1 MSKNNNNN
9 GNRPV
14 VENTEVIK
22 ESVKVMNEVE
32 TLVVKE
38 APVAPKAPEVE
49 QTPVV
54 EEVIEV
60 IEPTEE
66 VKEEVIEVI
75 EPKEEVKVVEGVIIN
90 GHSIPV
96 EEHEKEK
103 SHNVFI
109 EDIKPIIPLGG
120 VKGPLSIKLT
130 ESVIKHVLSF
140 GYRVATLNEDGSR
153 FYVHTDTNGKLKV
166 KK

>member
-32 TLVVKE
+32 TLEVKE

-60 IEPTEE
+60 IEPT
-66 VKEEVIEVI
+66 
-75 EPKEEVKVVEGVIIN
+75 EEVKVVEGVIIN

>member
-22 ESVKVMNEVE
+22 ESVEVMNEVE

-38 APVAPKAPEVE
+38 APVAPEAPEVK
-49 QTPVV
+49 QTPV
-54 EEVIEV
+54 EE
-60 IEPTEE
+60 T
-66 VKEEVIEVI
+66 
-75 EPKEEVKVVEGVIIN
+75 PKEEVKVVEGVIIN

-96 EEHEKEK
+96 EEHKKEK

>member
-14 VENTEVIK
+14 VENTEVIE

-32 TLVVKE
+32 TVVVKE
-38 APVAPKAPEVE
+38 APVAPEAPEVK
-49 QTPVV
+49 QTPV
-54 EEVIEV
+54 EE
-60 IEPTEE
+60 T
-66 VKEEVIEVI
+66 
-75 EPKEEVKVVEGVIIN
+75 PKEEVKVVEGVIIN

-96 EEHEKEK
+96 EEHKKEE

-153 FYVHTDTNGKLKV
+153 FYVHTDTNGELKV

>member
-14 VENTEVIK
+14 ENTEVIK
-22 ESVKVMNEVE
+22 ESDEVMNEVE
-32 TLVVKE
+32 TTVVKE
-38 APVAPKAPEVE
+38 APVADEAPEVE

-54 EEVIEV
+54 R
-60 IEPTEE
+60 EE
-66 VKEEVIEVI
+66 VKQEVKEAPVQ
-75 EPKEEVKVVEGVIIN
+75 PVREEVKVVEGVIIN

-96 EEHEKEK
+96 EDHKKEK

-130 ESVIKHVLSF
+130 ESVIRHVLSF

-153 FYVHTDTNGKLKV
+153 FYVHTDANGKLKV

>member
-1 MSKNNNNN
+1 MSKNNNN
-9 GNRPV
+9 GNRP

-22 ESVKVMNEVE
+22 ESDEVMNEVE
-32 TLVVKE
+32 TTVKE
-38 APVAPKAPEVE
+38 APVAPKATEVE
-49 QTPVV
+49 QTPV
-54 EEVIEV
+54 EET
-60 IEPTEE
+60 PKEE
-66 VKEEVIEVI
+66 VKQEVKEAPVQ
-75 EPKEEVKVVEGVIIN
+75 PVREEVKVVEGVIIN

-96 EEHEKEK
+96 EDHKKEK

-130 ESVIKHVLSF
+130 ESVIRHVLSF

-153 FYVHTDTNGKLKV
+153 FYVHTDANGKLKV

>member
-14 VENTEVIK
+14 VEDTEVIQ

-32 TLVVKE
+32 TPVVKE
-38 APVAPKAPEVE
+38 APVTPEVPE
-49 QTPVV
+49 VKQTPVV
-54 EEVIEV
+54 K
-60 IEPTEE
+60 EE
-66 VKEEVIEVI
+66 VKEEVKEAPVQ
-75 EPKEEVKVVEGVIIN
+75 PVREEVKVIDGVVIN

-96 EEHEKEK
+96 EDHKKEK

-120 VKGPLSIKLT
+120 VKGPLSINLT
-130 ESVIKHVLSF
+130 ESVIRHVLSF

-153 FYVHTDTNGKLKV
+153 FYVHTDANGKLKV

>member
-9 GNRPV
+9 GNRP

-32 TLVVKE
+32 TPVVKE
-38 APVAPKAPEVE
+38 APVAPKATEVE
-49 QTPVV
+49 QTPV
-54 EEVIEV
+54 EET
-60 IEPTEE
+60 PKEE
-66 VKEEVIEVI
+66 VKQEVKEAPVQ
-75 EPKEEVKVVEGVIIN
+75 PVREEVKVVEGVIIN

-96 EEHEKEK
+96 EDHKKEK

-153 FYVHTDTNGKLKV
+153 FYVHTDANGKLKV

>member
-14 VENTEVIK
+14 VENTEVIQ

-32 TLVVKE
+32 TPVVKE
-38 APVAPKAPEVE
+38 APVAPEVPEVK
-49 QTPVV
+49 QTPVVV
-54 EEVIEV
+54 EEVIE
-60 IEPTEE
+60 PT
-66 VKEEVIEVI
+66 
-75 EPKEEVKVVEGVIIN
+75 EEVKVVEGVIIN

-96 EEHEKEK
+96 EDHEKEE

-130 ESVIKHVLSF
+130 ESVIRHVLSF

-153 FYVHTDTNGKLKV
+153 FYVHTDANGKLNV

>member
-14 VENTEVIK
+14 VENTEVIQ

-32 TLVVKE
+32 TPVKE
-38 APVAPKAPEVE
+38 APVDPKAPEVE

-54 EEVIEV
+54 R
-60 IEPTEE
+60 EE
-66 VKEEVIEVI
+66 VKQEVKEAPVQ
-75 EPKEEVKVVEGVIIN
+75 PVREEVKVVEGVIIN

-96 EEHEKEK
+96 EDHKKEK

-153 FYVHTDTNGKLKV
+153 FYVHTDANGELKV

>member
-14 VENTEVIK
+14 VENTEVIQ

-32 TLVVKE
+32 TPVVKE
-38 APVAPKAPEVE
+38 APVAPKATEVE
-49 QTPVV
+49 QTPVEETPK
-54 EEVIEV
+54 EEVKQ
-60 IEPTEE
+60 E
-66 VKEEVIEVI
+66 VKEELV
-75 EPKEEVKVVEGVIIN
+75 EPVVEEVKVVEGVIIN

-96 EEHEKEK
+96 EDHKKEK

-130 ESVIKHVLSF
+130 ESVIRHVLSF

-153 FYVHTDTNGKLKV
+153 FYVHTDANGKLKV

>member
-14 VENTEVIK
+14 VENTEVIQ

-32 TLVVKE
+32 TTVVKE
-38 APVAPKAPEVE
+38 APVAPEAPEDK
-49 QTPVV
+49 
-54 EEVIEV
+54 VIEES
-60 IEPTEE
+60 IEVKQE
-66 VKEEVIEVI
+66 VKEAPVQPVR
-75 EPKEEVKVVEGVIIN
+75 EEVKVVEGVIIN

-96 EEHEKEK
+96 EDHEKEK

-153 FYVHTDTNGKLKV
+153 FYVHTDANGKLKV

>member
-1 MSKNNNNN
+1 MSKNNN

-14 VENTEVIK
+14 VENTEVIQ

-32 TLVVKE
+32 TPVKE
-38 APVAPKAPEVE
+38 APVAPKAPEVN

-54 EEVIEV
+54 R
-60 IEPTEE
+60 EE
-66 VKEEVIEVI
+66 VKQEVKEAPVQ
-75 EPKEEVKVVEGVIIN
+75 PVREEVKVVEGVIIN

-96 EEHEKEK
+96 EDHEKEE

-130 ESVIKHVLSF
+130 ESVIMHVLSF

-153 FYVHTDTNGKLKV
+153 FYVHTDANGKLKV

>member
-1 MSKNNNNN
+1 MSKNNN

-14 VENTEVIK
+14 VENTEV
-22 ESVKVMNEVE
+22 MNEVE
-32 TLVVKE
+32 TPVVKE
-38 APVAPKAPEVE
+38 APVAPEVPEVK
-49 QTPVV
+49 QTP
-54 EEVIEV
+54 I
-60 IEPTEE
+60 
-66 VKEEVIEVI
+66 
-75 EPKEEVKVVEGVIIN
+75 EEVKVVEGVIIN

-96 EEHEKEK
+96 EEHKKEK

-153 FYVHTDTNGKLKV
+153 FYVHTDANGKLKV

>member
-14 VENTEVIK
+14 VENTEVIQ

-32 TLVVKE
+32 TPVKE
-38 APVAPKAPEVE
+38 APVAPKAPEVD

-54 EEVIEV
+54 G
-60 IEPTEE
+60 EE
-66 VKEEVIEVI
+66 VKQEVKEAPVQ
-75 EPKEEVKVVEGVIIN
+75 PVREEVKVVEGVIIN

-96 EEHEKEK
+96 EDHKKEK

-153 FYVHTDTNGKLKV
+153 FYVHTDANGKLKV

>member
-22 ESVKVMNEVE
+22 ESDEVMNEVE
-32 TLVVKE
+32 TTVVEE
-38 APVAPKAPEVE
+38 APVAPKATEVE
-49 QTPVV
+49 QTPVEETPK
-54 EEVIEV
+54 EEVKQ
-60 IEPTEE
+60 E
-66 VKEEVIEVI
+66 VKEELV
-75 EPKEEVKVVEGVIIN
+75 EPVREEVKVVEGVIIN

-96 EEHEKEK
+96 EDHKKEK

-153 FYVHTDTNGKLKV
+153 FYVHTDANGELKV

>member
-14 VENTEVIK
+14 VENTEVIQ

-32 TLVVKE
+32 TPVKE

-54 EEVIEV
+54 R
-60 IEPTEE
+60 EE
-66 VKEEVIEVI
+66 VKQEVKEAPVQ
-75 EPKEEVKVVEGVIIN
+75 PVREEVKVVEGVIIN

-96 EEHEKEK
+96 EDHKKEK

-153 FYVHTDTNGKLKV
+153 FYVHTDANGKLKV

>member
-14 VENTEVIK
+14 VENTEVIE

-32 TLVVKE
+32 SLVVKE
-38 APVAPKAPEVE
+38 APVAPEAPEVK
-49 QTPVV
+49 QTPV
-54 EEVIEV
+54 EE
-60 IEPTEE
+60 T
-66 VKEEVIEVI
+66 
-75 EPKEEVKVVEGVIIN
+75 PKEEVKVVEGVIIN

-96 EEHEKEK
+96 EEHKKEE

-153 FYVHTDTNGKLKV
+153 FYVHTDTNGELKV

>member
-14 VENTEVIK
+14 VENTEVIQ

-32 TLVVKE
+32 TPVVKE
-38 APVAPKAPEVE
+38 APVAPEVPEVK
-49 QTPVV
+49 QTPVVV
-54 EEVIEV
+54 EEVIE
-60 IEPTEE
+60 PT
-66 VKEEVIEVI
+66 
-75 EPKEEVKVVEGVIIN
+75 EEVKVVEGVIIN

-96 EEHEKEK
+96 EDHEKEK

-130 ESVIKHVLSF
+130 ESVIRHVLSF

-153 FYVHTDTNGKLKV
+153 FYVHTDANGKLNV

>member
-22 ESVKVMNEVE
+22 ESDEVMNEVE
-32 TLVVKE
+32 TTVVKE
-38 APVAPKAPEVE
+38 APVAPKATEVE
-49 QTPVV
+49 QTPV
-54 EEVIEV
+54 EET
-60 IEPTEE
+60 PKEE
-66 VKEEVIEVI
+66 VKQEVKEAPVQ
-75 EPKEEVKVVEGVIIN
+75 PVREEVKVVEGVIIN

-96 EEHEKEK
+96 EDHKKEK

-153 FYVHTDTNGKLKV
+153 FYVHTDANGKLKV